1 TPRLPCFLLHLHTQ
15 KGSNSTNATACRRHH
30 HRLVSPPRISGTLP
44 PDAAARHI
52 SWCGWD
58 PTSAATAEPA
68 EMAALRSAA
77 ARARSAALVGGRR
90 LGTSSTAEAARERGK
105 EKEEG
110 TGWELS
116 AAREYYDYRKS
127 IYGDVTHRALL
138 VDAVGTLLVPAQPTA
153 QVYKSIGEKYG
164 VKYSEDEILRRYRR
178 AYEQPW
184 GGSRLRYVDDGRP
197 FWQHIVTS
205 STGCSDSQYFEELYQ
220 YFMTEKAWKLCDP
233 DAENVFKA
241 LRKAGVKTAVVSNFD
256 TRLRPLLQALKCDH
270 WFDAV
275 AISAEVAAEKPNPTI
290 FLKACE
296 FLDVK
301 PEEAVHVGDDRRN
314 DIWGARDA
322 GCDAW
327 LWGSDVH
334 SFKEVA
340 ERIGVEVT
348 K

>member
-1 TPRLPCFLLHLHTQ
+1 
-15 KGSNSTNATACRRHH
+15 
-30 HRLVSPPRISGTLP
+30 
-44 PDAAARHI
+44 
-52 SWCGWD
+52 
-58 PTSAATAEPA
+58 
-68 EMAALRSAA
+68 MAAPATLRSAA
-77 ARARSAALVGGRR
+77 ARARARAAELVGGRWPQR
-90 LGTSSTAEAARERGK
+90 CLGTTSAAETESRK
-105 EKEEG
+105 DKEEEG
-110 TGWELS
+110 AGAGWELS

-138 VDAVGTLLVPAQPTA
+138 VDAVGTLVVPAQPTA

-164 VKYSEDEILRRYRR
+164 VKYSEDEILMRYRR
-178 AYEQPW
+178 AYEKPW

-205 STGCSDSQYFEELYQ
+205 STGCSDAQYFEELYQ
-220 YFMTEKAWKLCDP
+220 YFMTEKAWKFVDP

-256 TRLRPLLQALKCDH
+256 TRLRPLLQVLKCDH

-275 AISAEVAAEKPNPTI
+275 AVSAEVAAEKPNPII

-296 FLDVK
+296 LLGVK

-327 LWGSDVH
+327 LWGSDVR